1 LGDFIVFN
9 GAMKRTFHQDATR
22 RKPMA
27 TETKFYGNGH
37 TARRLVS
44 AIQSSST
51 LTEAARR
58 IGSADLFLME
68 LKRYTDRRD
77 DDNNRKAA

>member
-1 LGDFIVFN
+1 MGDFIVFD
-9 GAMKRTFHQDATR
+9 GSRRRTICTDATR

-44 AIQSSST
+44 AIQTSTT